1 MSKIGKMP
9 IEIPPGV
16 EIVIEKSLLIAKG
29 AKGEVSVK
37 IPKVISIEQEESTLF
52 VKKKEETKDSSALH
66 GLTRSLINNAVIG
79 VSVGFSKT
87 LELSGV
93 GFRANAQG
101 GKLVLLVGYS
111 HPVEIDEPEGINI
124 EVAENKIKVSGFDKQ
139 LVGDVAS
146 RIRKVR
152 VAEPYKGKGI
162 KYQGEVIRR
171 KPGKAQAVGGTV

>member
-93 GFRANAQG
+93 GFRANAQ
-101 GKLVLLVGYS
+101 
-111 HPVEIDEPEGINI
+111 
-124 EVAENKIKVSGFDKQ
+124 
-139 LVGDVAS
+139 
-146 RIRKVR
+146 
-152 VAEPYKGKGI
+152 
-162 KYQGEVIRR
+162 
-171 KPGKAQAVGGTV
+171 